1 MPRTDQL
8 VLSLIVGGVGGAWT
22 RPDSRAEE
30 AFTLDLPRDLA
41 QLAEAAK
48 IHALFVADGLT
59 LDVAQIANRPYVHL
73 EPLTLYSAL
82 AAVTERIG
90 FIATAS
96 TTFSEPYNLARQVSS
111 LDHISRGRAAWNV
124 VTSSVGEVNFGGGA
138 LPEHRLRY
146 ERAAEFVEVVTGL
159 WDSWDDDAVVVDRE
173 RAVFAERERVHS
185 IDHVGTHFAVA
196 GPLNLPRTPQG
207 RPVLVQAG
215 SSQDGR
221 ELGTRYA
228 DVIFTAQQ
236 SVRGS
241 QEFYADVKARAAALG
256 RDPDHLL
263 VLPGAS
269 PVIGETEAQA
279 RALKRELDGW
289 IDLDAG
295 RVRVERQ
302 LGGAD
307 LSEVALDEV
316 PPDHLLPDPALLR
329 GRQSRAQVF
338 RDLAVHEGWTLRRL
352 IELEVSSNGH
362 WVVVGTAEQVA
373 DQLVERFE
381 GRGAD
386 GFVLLP
392 SSVPHGVHD
401 ITDRLVPVLQD
412 REVFQREY
420 AGTTLR
426 ENLGL
431 PRPVPARAALVG
443 ATTSGGLS

>member
-1 MPRTDQL
+1 MSRDQL
-8 VLSLIVGGVGGAWT
+8 VLSLILGGVGGAWT

-30 AFTLDLPRDLA
+30 AFSLSLARDVA
-41 QLAEAAK
+41 AEAERAA

-59 LDVAQIANRPYVHL
+59 LDRHQIGDRPYAHL
-73 EPLTLYSAL
+73 EPLTLFAAL

-96 TTFSEPYNLARQVSS
+96 TTYSEPYNLARQVAS
-111 LDHISRGRAAWNV
+111 LDLISGGRAAWNV
-124 VTSSVGEVNFGGGA
+124 VTSSVGQENFGGGA
-138 LPEHRLRY
+138 LPDHTWRY
-146 ERAAEFVEVVTGL
+146 GRAAEFVEVATAL
-159 WDSWDDDAVVVDRE
+159 WESWDDDAVVVDRV
-173 RAVFAERERVHS
+173 RRVYAERDRVHPV
-185 IDHVGTHFAVA
+185 DHVGEHFQVA
-196 GPLNLPRTPQG
+196 GPLNLPRSPQG

-236 SVRGS
+236 SLRGA
-241 QEFYADVKARAAALG
+241 QEFYADVRARAAALG
-256 RDPDHLL
+256 RDPDELL

-269 PVIGETEAQA
+269 VVLGETEADA
-279 RALKRELDGW
+279 RALKRELDGR
-289 IDLDAG
+289 IDLEAG
-295 RVRVERQ
+295 LLRLERQ

-307 LSEVALDEV
+307 LTGVALDEV
-316 PPDHLLPDPALLR
+316 PPEHLLPDPAGLN

-338 RDLAVHEGWTLRRL
+338 RDLAVHEGWTVRRL

-362 WVVVGTAEQVA
+362 RVLVGTADQVA
-373 DQLVERFE
+373 DDLEAWFRQDA
-381 GRGAD
+381 AD

-401 ITDRLVPVLQD
+401 ITRRLVPALQD
-412 REVFQREY
+412 RGVFRRDY
-420 AGTTLR
+420 DGPTLR

-431 PRPVPARAALVG
+431 PRPAGRRPRGAHRADDL
-443 ATTSGGLS
+443 ATV